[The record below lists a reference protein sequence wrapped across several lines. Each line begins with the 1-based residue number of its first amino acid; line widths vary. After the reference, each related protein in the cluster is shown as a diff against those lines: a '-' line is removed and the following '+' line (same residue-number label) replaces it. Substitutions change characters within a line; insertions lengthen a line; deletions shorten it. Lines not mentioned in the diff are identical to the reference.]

1 MRTYT
6 TGELSLP
13 DRFYLL
19 AFNSLALGFQLVTP
33 PSPMPSERAVELNDR
48 FAERAQALGFSL
60 PDARLT
66 PHQGWSEFDSARR
79 AATATMAT
87 TLASAQPSC

>member
-1 MRTYT
+1 M
-6 TGELSLP
+6 
-13 DRFYLL
+13 
-19 AFNSLALGFQLVTP
+19 
-33 PSPMPSERAVELNDR
+33 ELNDR

-66 PHQGWSEFDSARR
+66 PHQGWSELIRHA
-79 AATATMAT
+79 ALATATMAT